1 MKVIF
6 TAISKCKC
14 WFLKPRHCTRCF
26 ALQFSSGDRA
36 VILCSGQGS
45 QYVGML
51 QNLNPDIEERTR
63 EITTKILGYDLVKIC
78 RSGPREVLDRTLYCQ
93 PAVVVASI
101 LGYYTLK
108 ERMKKEQNM
117 NEINIGYAAGYSV
130 GEVSALCIANW
141 ITFKEAL
148 YVIKARATAMDKA
161 SSISSTGMI
170 SMQGLAFDEAKQMCE
185 DLTTRANNSKNRIS
199 VSIEQYPK
207 SVALGG
213 SHNMLNKVMNREHVL
228 IQNASHVKIS
238 KLPVSGAFH
247 TSYMTPAQEEFHAAL
262 SSINITRSDTTLYS
276 NVTGDCYRNE
286 DNVTDLLVRQIT
298 EPVLWNSILEK
309 LHRDYVSDVVQNIYE
324 VGTGKQLKFMFGK
337 IDSRFLKIIRNVE
350 M

>member
-14 WFLKPRHCTRCF
+14 FLKPRYCTKRF
-26 ALQFSSGDRA
+26 ALQFSSEDRV
-36 VILCSGQGS
+36 VILCPGQGA

-51 QNLNPDIEERTR
+51 QNLSPDIEERAR
-63 EITTKILGYDLVKIC
+63 EVTSEILAYDLVKVC
-78 RSGPREVLDRTLYCQ
+78 RNGPREVLDRTLFCQ
-93 PAVVVASI
+93 PAIVVASI

-108 ERMKKEQNM
+108 GRMKKEQNM
-117 NEINIGYAAGYSV
+117 KEFNIGYGAGYSV
-130 GEVSALCIANW
+130 GEISALCIANW

-161 SSISSTGMI
+161 SSMSPTGMI
-170 SMQGLAFDEAKQMCE
+170 SIQGLTFDEAKQMCE
-185 DLTTRANNSKNRIS
+185 DLTTRANNPKNRIS
-199 VSIEQYPK
+199 VAIEQYPK

-213 SHNMLNKVMNREHVL
+213 SHNMLNKVINREHVL
-228 IQNASHVKIS
+228 IQSTSHVKIS
-238 KLPVSGAFH
+238 TLPVSGAFH
-247 TSYMTPAQEEFHAAL
+247 TSYMKPAQEKFHNAL

-276 NVTGDCYRNE
+276 NVTGDCYRKE

-298 EPVLWNSILEK
+298 EPVLWNSILNK
-309 LHRDYVSDVVQNIYE
+309 LHRDYVSGVVQNIYE
-324 VGTGKQLKFMFGK
+324 VGTGRQLKFMFGK
-337 IDSRFLKIIRNVE
+337 IDSRLLKIIRNVE